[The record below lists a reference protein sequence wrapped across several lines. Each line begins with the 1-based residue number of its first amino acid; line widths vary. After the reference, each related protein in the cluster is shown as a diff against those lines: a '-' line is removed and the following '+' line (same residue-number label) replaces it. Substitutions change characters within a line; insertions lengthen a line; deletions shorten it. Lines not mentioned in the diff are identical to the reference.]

1 MFLQLQYYIS
11 NSIEHSPSW
20 EADNPSATQE
30 APRLLR
36 SPILVP
42 ETGIKFDT
50 VSNYTFKYILPYLTF
65 CSATVSLLCFITQ
78 PSSISVYF
86 RFCFTFTLC
95 HFHFTL
101 FYFGLLL
108 PSSYASSVSSSKHLS
123 YIIFIAF
130 YLRYFTLW
138 NCFILALYISLL
150 ILFVSFYLP
159 SSLPATF
166 APYTCN
172 PCSITVTS

>member
-1 MFLQLQYYIS
+1 M
-11 NSIEHSPSW
+11 EHSPSW
-20 EADNPSATQE
+20 EVDNPSATQE
-30 APRLLR
+30 APRLSW

-42 ETGIKFDT
+42 ETGIKSDT
-50 VSNYTFKYILPYLTF
+50 VSNYTYKYILPYLTL
-65 CSATVSLLCFITQ
+65 CSATVFLLCFITQ
-78 PSSISVYF
+78 PSCISVHF

-108 PSSYASSVSSSKHLS
+108 PSSYASSVSSCKHPP
-123 YIIFIAF
+123 YIFFIAF
-130 YLRYFTLW
+130 YLSYFTLSS
-138 NCFILALYISLL
+138 CFILSLYISLL

-166 APYTCN
+166 APYTCH